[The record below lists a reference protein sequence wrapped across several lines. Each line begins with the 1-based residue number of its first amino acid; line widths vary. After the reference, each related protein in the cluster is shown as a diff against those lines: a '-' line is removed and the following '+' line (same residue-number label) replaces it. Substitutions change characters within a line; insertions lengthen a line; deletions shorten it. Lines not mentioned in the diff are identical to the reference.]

1 MMTISATKPQTQ
13 AAPIKSASTAAL
25 ASWVLFE
32 WATQPFYTLIVT
44 FLFAPYFANVV
55 VGNQAEGQAL
65 WGYASAVAGILIAV
79 GSPILGAVADVRGQ
93 RKPWMAAFVVVLA
106 AAMAGLW
113 WATPGLK
120 GAPLYGVLAICVVAT
135 VAAEFCVVFFNA
147 MMPTLVPREKL
158 GKLSGTGWAVG
169 YVGGLIALAI
179 MAGLVATDPGTGKT
193 LFGLDPIIKLDAAQR
208 QGDRLVGPFSAL
220 WLLVFCIP
228 LFLFTP
234 DAPRNSGSGTISGGV
249 KSFMQTVKELPQHP
263 EILRFLVARMLFSDG
278 LSAIFV
284 FGGIYGSGL
293 FSWGLKEQG
302 LFAIIVVIA
311 GAAGA
316 FLGGFLDDK
325 IGSKRVICGAL
336 LVVIAGAIG
345 ILSVD
350 ATRIL
355 FSMPVAPKVAGSAAF
370 SSPGELAFLA
380 FAIAIG
386 IVAAPV
392 QASSRSLI
400 ARLAPPDKMTQFFG
414 LFAFSGKVTAFAA
427 PLAVALLTNITGSQ
441 RLGMAAIVAFLVVG
455 LVLMLGVKT
464 RET

>member
-1 MMTISATKPQTQ
+1 MAATTLSHATPTT
-13 AAPIKSASTAAL
+13 SASPRAL

-32 WATQPFYTLIVT
+32 WATQPFYTLVVT
-44 FLFAPYFANVV
+44 FLFAPYFANQV
-55 VGNQAEGQAL
+55 VGNQAWGQAL
-65 WGYASAVAGILIAV
+65 WGYGSAVAGVLIAL
-79 GSPILGAVADVRGQ
+79 GSPVLGAVADVRGQ
-93 RKPWMAAFVVVLA
+93 REPWMAAFVVVLA
-106 AAMAGLW
+106 AAMAALW
-113 WATPGLK
+113 WASPGLSSS
-120 GAPLYGVLAICVVAT
+120 GVYAVMAVCIVAT

-169 YVGGLIALAI
+169 YVGGLVALAI
-179 MAGLVATDPGTGKT
+179 MAGLVATDPATGKT
-193 LFGLDPIIKLDAAQR
+193 LFGLSPILDLDASQR
-208 QGDRLVGPFSAL
+208 QGDRLVGPFCAL
-220 WLLVFCIP
+220 WLLVFCVP

-234 DAPRNSGSGTISGGV
+234 DAPRNAGGSTVGQGV
-249 KSFMQTVKELPQHP
+249 ASFVQTLKELPAHP
-263 EILRFLVARMLFSDG
+263 QILRFLLARMLFSDG

-293 FSWGLKEQG
+293 FGWGLKEQG

-325 IGSKRVICGAL
+325 VGSKRVICGAL
-336 LVVIAGAIG
+336 AVVIAGAIG

-355 FSMPVAPKVAGSAAF
+355 FGVPVAAKAAGSAPF

-380 FAIAIG
+380 FAMAIG
-386 IVAAPV
+386 VVAAPV

-427 PLAVALLTNITGSQ
+427 PFAVALLTNITGSQ
-441 RLGMAAIVAFLVVG
+441 RLGMAVIVAFLVAG
-455 LVLMLGVKT
+455 LALMRGVEAEQK
-464 RET
+464 